1 MIAREKF
8 FTYLQKLEIAY
19 SPKLKFNQNL
29 VDLWYE
35 SFADCDER
43 DFNQAVNQCIREN
56 EFPPTIATLMK
67 FYKEIKEE
75 KDNLKELIKHQYTT
89 IRSIWGEQYNKETHQ
104 AIIDYIMRFPRKMR
118 GVEMIELTHRVVSFS
133 HDCDGVGR
141 KDKPTIKDY
150 LRGAR

>member
-1 MIAREKF
+1 MGEHTLIAREKF

-75 KDNLKELIKHQYTT
+75 INEKLDYI
-89 IRSIWGEQYNKETHQ
+89 
-104 AIIDYIMRFPRKMR
+104 IIDEFASEKNYYNYLSDTNNPLKGITFITKA
-118 GVEMIELTHRVVSFS
+118 E
-133 HDCDGVGR
+133 
-141 KDKPTIKDY
+141 DKNLAVACASLIS
-150 LRGAR
+150 R